1 MPRANRHFLPGHVWH
16 ITINAA
22 ASSNGSILGWTLTM
36 NGISL
41 RSVQNF
47 KGLKVQNLFNLGA
60 RPPPLLRRDRYV

>member
-16 ITINAA
+16 ITINAEA
-22 ASSNGSILGWTLTM
+22 NSSGSIFDPLTM